1 MEVYKKV
8 DVRESTLKTLSWV
21 WTYIQCPK
29 SSFFIRDL
37 NCFTSRTIAAQ
48 PFSIKSVVYCIY
60 LSIEWSNICGFNVVI
75 EWIYAYR
82 SCIVHIT
89 WTREWVQCTVYRT
102 QSIVWSMIIIRYFHH
117 VFFFFLKSFRYL
129 TKIQRTNFV
138 RLFSLLLFFFVF
150 C

>member
-1 MEVYKKV
+1 MVTIQRYSINHRVHPPTPNDFKRMKKKKTNTSRLFDLVSSTLIAKLLFIMEVYKKV

-75 EWIYAYR
+75 E
-82 SCIVHIT
+82 
-89 WTREWVQCTVYRT
+89 
-102 QSIVWSMIIIRYFHH
+102 
-117 VFFFFLKSFRYL
+117 
-129 TKIQRTNFV
+129 
-138 RLFSLLLFFFVF
+138 
-150 C
+150 